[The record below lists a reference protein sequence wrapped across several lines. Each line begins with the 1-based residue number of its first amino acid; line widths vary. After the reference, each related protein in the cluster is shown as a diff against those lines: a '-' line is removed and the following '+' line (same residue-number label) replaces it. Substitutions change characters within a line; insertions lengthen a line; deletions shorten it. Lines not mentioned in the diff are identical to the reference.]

1 MATSYRVSQDGLYLV
16 TPLYLSCLS
25 CFWFPYSSSFSIG
38 LSFSHSGSLVALP
51 YGELT
56 PFLDEPRDPS
66 GLRWARLVDDGEWLI
81 PGTKEVPTLP
91 LGYMG
96 SFVCFHEQGLAFP
109 LHPFTVTLFK
119 YLQVQLHY
127 LNPNRILH
135 IAAFIT
141 LCEGYLGMSP
151 TSLYGD
157 ISLVSSY

>member
-1 MATSYRVSQDGLYLV
+1 
-16 TPLYLSCLS
+16 
-25 CFWFPYSSSFSIG
+25 
-38 LSFSHSGSLVALP
+38 
-51 YGELT
+51 
-56 PFLDEPRDPS
+56 
-66 GLRWARLVDDGEWLI
+66 
-81 PGTKEVPTLP
+81 
-91 LGYMG
+91 MG